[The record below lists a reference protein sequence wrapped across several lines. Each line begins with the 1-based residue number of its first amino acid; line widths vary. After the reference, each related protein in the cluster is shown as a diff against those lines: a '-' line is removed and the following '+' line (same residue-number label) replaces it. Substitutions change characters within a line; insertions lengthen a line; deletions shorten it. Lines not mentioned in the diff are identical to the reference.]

1 MMIGEM
7 LCLGAYFFMKY
18 VVHKE
23 DPGGY
28 DSTSKLVSP
37 MIMLP
42 VTQRYAWIRLYLNE
56 YII

>member
-18 VVHKE
+18 VVHRE
-23 DPGGY
+23 DTGGY
-28 DSTSKLVSP
+28 DSTSKIVSP
-37 MIMLP
+37 LIMLP
-42 VTQRYAWIRLYLNE
+42 VTQRNAWISLYLDE

>member
-18 VVHKE
+18 VVHRE

-37 MIMLP
+37 LIMLP
-42 VTQRYAWIRLYLNE
+42 VTQRMLDLV
-56 YII
+56 YI